1 MTSFCPELVLVQKD
15 SLQDDLTREILDR
28 LSGIPVKTVD
38 NINAPIPEQNA
49 DSHAAARRRLILT
62 RFPGSF
68 MKKCP
73 GSGAD
78 ICCNYFVIN
87 FALNCHL
94 QCSYCVLQVYLDNPA
109 LTIFTNVQNLMDEV
123 REKLNTEPDKFF
135 RIGTGEMAD
144 SLATDD
150 ITCYSRR
157 LVPFFAGLPNGIL
170 ELKTKSNQIANLR
183 DLEHG
188 GRTVVSWS
196 LNSKPICRGEE
207 AKSVSLEKRVAA
219 ARKCQEWGYKIG
231 FHFDPLIYYP
241 GWEVDYKEAVK
252 LAFGSIDPAAI
263 AWVSLGALRFTPH
276 LREMVRRRFPE
287 SRISY
292 GEFVPGHHGKL
303 RYFRP
308 IREEM
313 YLQMRTWIEEA
324 APGVL
329 VYYCMENRTVW
340 ERSSPSVPRN
350 TAHLSDQLDA
360 RVRSNP

>member
-1 MTSFCPELVLVQKD
+1 MTSFRPDLVLVQKD

-28 LSGIPVKTVD
+28 LSGISVKTVD
-38 NINAPIPEQNA
+38 NINAPRPERDVHA
-49 DSHAAARRRLILT
+49 SAAAGRRLILT

-94 QCSYCVLQVYLDNPA
+94 DCSYCVLQAYLDNPE
-109 LTIFTNVQNLMDEV
+109 LIIFTNVQDLMDEV
-123 REKLNTEPDKFF
+123 RGKLHAEPDKLF

-150 ITCYSRR
+150 ITCYSRH

-170 ELKTKSNQIANLR
+170 ELKTKSNRISNLK

-196 LNSKPICRGEE
+196 LNSKSVCRSEE
-207 AKSVSLEKRVAA
+207 AKSVSLEDRVAA
-219 ARKCQEWGYKIG
+219 ARQCQEWGYKIG

-241 GWEVDYKEAVK
+241 GWEADYQEAVR
-252 LAFGSIDPAAI
+252 LALGSMDPAAI

-276 LREMVRRRFPE
+276 LREIMRRRFPE
-287 SRISY
+287 SKISY

-340 ERSSPSVPRN
+340 ERTSPGVPRD
-350 TAHLSDQLDA
+350 TAHLSDQLDS